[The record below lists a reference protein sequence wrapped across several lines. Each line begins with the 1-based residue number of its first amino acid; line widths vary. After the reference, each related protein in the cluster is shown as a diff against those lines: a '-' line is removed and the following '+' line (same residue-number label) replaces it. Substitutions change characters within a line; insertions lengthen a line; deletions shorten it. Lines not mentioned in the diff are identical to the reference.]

1 METRTPVRQG
11 FDAVLLLSRRDASRM
26 QIHATG
32 IVRFDFTAVLSV
44 VTGGKAAQIWTASAL
59 GVDVSRSNRSK
70 GASLDSLPCNS
81 GP

>member
-1 METRTPVRQG
+1 MEPRTPVRQG

-44 VTGGKAAQIWTASAL
+44 VIRRKSSSNLDGFGIGGRRFEIKSIERRIAGLVA
-59 GVDVSRSNRSK
+59 V
-70 GASLDSLPCNS
+70 
-81 GP
+81 